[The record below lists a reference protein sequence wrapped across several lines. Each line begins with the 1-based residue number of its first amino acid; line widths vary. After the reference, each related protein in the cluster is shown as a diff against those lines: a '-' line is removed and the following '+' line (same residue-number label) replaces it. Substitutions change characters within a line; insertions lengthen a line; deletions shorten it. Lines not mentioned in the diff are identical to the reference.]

1 MDRSI
6 DDVTWPV
13 RTDRL
18 QLRPMARPDV
28 AAVFAYRRL
37 PQVTEWVGTAV
48 TDLATFTEQVLDPTS
63 GTHHLVVE
71 LDGSIVGDLMLD
83 VQDAWAQ
90 REVADRATRTQ
101 GLLGWTFDPDHHGH
115 GYATEAVAEL
125 LRLCF
130 EDLGLRRV
138 EAECF
143 AANEP
148 SWRLMERLG
157 MRREI
162 HSVAESLHRDHG
174 WIDGLGYAL
183 LAEEWLR
190 SPGRPRTT

>member
-1 MDRSI
+1 MDRTL
-6 DDVTWPV
+6 DEVTWPV
-13 RTDRL
+13 CTGRL
-18 QLRPMARPDV
+18 QLRPLTGEDAP
-28 AAVFAYRRL
+28 AVFEYRSL
-37 PQVTEWVGTAV
+37 PQVTEWVGSAV
-48 TDLATFTEQVLDPTS
+48 NDLDAFTQRVLDPTS

-71 LDGSIVGDLMLD
+71 RHGTIIGDLMLD

-90 REVADRATRTQ
+90 REVAAQAARTQ
-101 GLLGWTFDPDHHGH
+101 GLLGWTFHPDHHGL

-125 LRLCF
+125 LRICF

-162 HSVAESLHRDHG
+162 HAVAESLHRDHG
-174 WIDGLGYAL
+174 WVDGFGYAL
-183 LAEEWLR
+183 LAEEWR
-190 SPGRPRTT
+190 AR